1 MDTYNLQVLQIFLEY
16 LIILI
21 IVASGVALLLSLGF
35 LTYYVKKKNLWCLK
49 RPSKTFN
56 NRRSLPPLPGHVY
69 EELRPHFLNIR
80 KMDQVENQIE
90 KEVRN
95 DGYLVPITIEEHEYF
110 EPTLNQFQIIN
121 ARNVPQIY
129 EEPDIIPMISYE
141 SNGLKKTHREDES
154 KLKVVRFE
162 ARDIGDF

>member
-1 MDTYNLQVLQIFLEY
+1 MDTYSLKILQIFLEY

-21 IVASGVALLLSLGF
+21 NVTSGVVLLLSLGF
-35 LTYYVKKKNLWCLK
+35 LTYYVTKKNLWCFK
-49 RPSKTFN
+49 RPSKTF

-69 EELRPHFLNIR
+69 EELRPHLNIR
-80 KMDQVENQIE
+80 KMDQVQNQIE
-90 KEVRN
+90 NEGRN
-95 DGYLVPITIEEHEYF
+95 DGYLVPIAMEENEYF

-129 EEPDIIPMISYE
+129 EDPDIIPMISYE
-141 SNGLKKTHREDES
+141 SNGLKKTQREDES